1 MVVPYERRL
10 CENTHQILKCMRL
23 CKIWNQSA
31 DYQSRILRREDI
43 FSSVLGHF
51 CTQNVF
57 TQPRSD
63 RNLAPQSGTSQA
75 SIWGE
80 SLS

>member
-23 CKIWNQSA
+23 CKIWNQTA

-51 CTQNVF
+51 CTQKRFHTAAV
-57 TQPRSD
+57 RS
-63 RNLAPQSGTSQA
+63 QSCTT
-75 SIWGE
+75 IWYE
-80 SLS
+80 SGKHLG